1 MFKRKLYLL
10 LLGVIILSGCSTMVV
25 SKAVLLSEDKI
36 YTLPAGQEVNLLLDK
51 KSISITFS
59 EDMKVVSADFLV
71 RQEVE
76 NNKSFFAKV
85 KAEKNTTK
93 AVGVTTGILGTLAG
107 AFATMKKKKTS
118 VKV

>member
-1 MFKRKLYLL
+1 MKKLYLL
-10 LLGVIILSGCSTMVV
+10 IPVLFLIGCSMLPV
-25 SKAVLLSEDKI
+25 SKAVLLPEDRI
-36 YTLPAGQEVNLLLDK
+36 FTLAAGQSVSLLLDGK
-51 KSISITFS
+51 KMEMIFPY
-59 EDMKVVSADFLV
+59 DMKLVSAAFLV
-71 RQEVE
+71 KQEVE